1 MPASPVLG
9 PDTATFIFETVTQ
22 LYAALDR
29 VYKLAISLPDAPL
42 VRFHAETAVLP
53 RTTEAERL
61 VIQRIGRVLPNYGWE
76 GGGKTLV
83 DAGAVMA
90 DDLSSRK
97 ARILLMLLLQNGVSD
112 QKGLQ
117 AVFSK

>member
-1 MPASPVLG
+1 MTRGHDVVRRFVRAIHTTCTAAAASDG
-9 PDTATFIFETVTQ
+9 GGADTAHHPFQ
-22 LYAALDR
+22 LVGVHR
-29 VYKLAISLPDAPL
+29 
-42 VRFHAETAVLP
+42 
-53 RTTEAERL
+53 
-61 VIQRIGRVLPNYGWE
+61 GGVLPNYGWE

-90 DDLSSRK
+90 DDLSSQK

-117 AVFSK
+117 AAFSK